1 MNQSKEEINM
11 MTQMRCPDCG
21 FISLKKDEV
30 SFFCQNPKCKVDRIV
45 GSNLVII
52 KHLNTQT

>member
-11 MTQMRCPDCG
+11 MTQMRCPNCG

-30 SFFCQNPKCKVDRIV
+30 SFFCQNPLCRVDRIV
-45 GSNLVII
+45 GENLVVIA
-52 KHLNTQT
+52 K